1 MLRLL
6 YGIVGLCLLLAGCR
20 QQPENEA
27 VPAFYHWKTN
37 FAPSAQSMATVRQL
51 QTRRIYVKYFDVDWS
66 EELQMPTPRA
76 KVQWDSLPE
85 KGMEIV
91 PTIYFTNRTW
101 ERLAPNA
108 VDTLGDLVLRLLT
121 QLHPDTASRPVE
133 VQIDSDWSRRT
144 RDTYFLFLRHLR
156 EKLAQDGTRLSVTL
170 RLHQVKY
177 RDRSGIPPVDRCML
191 MLYNTGDLDDP
202 KEVNSILSIEDLRAY
217 LTDMRPYPVVLDA
230 ALPIFRW
237 GVLVRAGR
245 PIRLLNQLDL
255 AELHADPRREKT
267 GPSTAKVLESH
278 YLRGHYLYPGDV
290 LRVEALDADQL
301 LECARFAAE
310 VIQPA
315 PRHIAFYHLDNRCL
329 EDHDARTLESLL
341 HSFRHPRTP

>member
-1 MLRLL
+1 MRLL
-6 YGIVGLCLLLAGCR
+6 CFWIVGLCLALGACKDA
-20 QQPENEA
+20 PTNEV

-37 FAPSAQSMATVRQL
+37 FSPSAQSMATLHQIGT
-51 QTRRIYVKYFDVDWS
+51 QRIYVKYFDVDWS
-66 EELQMPTPRA
+66 EERGMPVPTA
-76 KVQWDSLPE
+76 KVRWDAPPE

-101 ERLAPNA
+101 ERLAPTA
-108 VDTLGDLVLRLLT
+108 VDTLADLVLRMLT
-121 QLHPDTASRPVE
+121 QLRPDTSLSPAE
-133 VQIDSDWSRRT
+133 VQVDSDWSRRT
-144 RDTYFLFLRHLR
+144 RDTYFRFLKSLR
-156 EKLAQDGTRLSVTL
+156 ERLGRTGTKLSVTL

-202 KEVNSILSIEDLRAY
+202 KEVNSILSIEDLRDY
-217 LTDMRPYPVVLDA
+217 LTGMRPYPVALDA
-230 ALPIFRW
+230 ALPLFQW

-245 PIRLLNQLDL
+245 PIRLLNQLDV
-255 AELHADPRREKT
+255 AELHGDPRREKT
-267 GPSTAKVLESH
+267 GASTAKVVESH

-301 LECARFAAE
+301 LECARFAAQ

-329 EDHDARTLESLL
+329 ENYDAPTLESLL